1 MRTIATFARRAAAT
15 GLAAAALSAVLG
27 TGAAHAAPT
36 TSACMFVKSAT
47 TTLTING
54 KSTTRNLDT
63 INTCASQF
71 EPPKSGE
78 FTLHATQKDPN
89 NPSQYIM
96 SAPELVVSNVQAD
109 GRFHAEVKGVLRS
122 GPNPVT
128 TFSTVLQTS
137 KAGFDVV
144 PNGTYTIV
152 EDVVD
157 GAGHAAHTVVTFKTT
172 SVTVGK

>member
-1 MRTIATFARRAAAT
+1 MGTIATFARRAATT
-15 GLAAAALSAVLG
+15 GLAAAALTAVLG

-54 KSTTRNLDT
+54 KSTTRILGA

-78 FTLHATQKDPN
+78 FTLHATQKDPS

-122 GPNPVT
+122 GPSPVT

>member
-1 MRTIATFARRAAAT
+1 MRSIATIARRAAAT
-15 GLAAAALSAVLG
+15 GLAAAALTAGLG
-27 TGAAHAAPT
+27 AGVAHAAPT

-47 TTLTING
+47 TTLTVNG
-54 KSTTRNLDT
+54 KSTTQTLGAT
-63 INTCASQF
+63 NTCASQF
-71 EPPKSGE
+71 EPPRSGE

-89 NPSQYIM
+89 NPKLYIM
-96 SAPELVVSNVQAD
+96 STPELVVSNVQAD

>member
-1 MRTIATFARRAAAT
+1 MRIATIARRAAAT
-15 GLAAAALSAVLG
+15 GIATAALTAALG
-27 TGAAHAAPT
+27 TGVADATPT

-47 TTLTING
+47 TTLTVNG
-54 KSTTRNLDT
+54 KSTTQKLDAK
-63 INTCASQF
+63 NTCASQF
-71 EPPKSGE
+71 EPPRSGE
-78 FTLHATQKDPN
+78 FTLHAFQKDPN
-89 NPSQYIM
+89 DPTQYIL

-109 GRFHAEVKGVLRS
+109 GRFHAEVKGVLRR
-122 GPNPVT
+122 GPSPVT

-157 GAGHAAHTVVTFKTT
+157 GAGHAAHTVVIFKTT

>member
-1 MRTIATFARRAAAT
+1 
-15 GLAAAALSAVLG
+15 
-27 TGAAHAAPT
+27 
-36 TSACMFVKSAT
+36 
-47 TTLTING
+47 
-54 KSTTRNLDT
+54 
-63 INTCASQF
+63 
-71 EPPKSGE
+71 
-78 FTLHATQKDPN
+78 
-89 NPSQYIM
+89 
-96 SAPELVVSNVQAD
+96 
-109 GRFHAEVKGVLRS
+109 VKGVLRS

-128 TFSTVLQTS
+128 TLSKVLQTS

>member
-15 GLAAAALSAVLG
+15 GLAAAALTAALG
-27 TGAAHAAPT
+27 TGVAHAAPT
-36 TSACMFVKSAT
+36 TSACLFVKSAT

-54 KSTTRNLDT
+54 KSTTQKLDAT
-63 INTCASQF
+63 NTCATQF
-71 EPPKSGE
+71 EPPRSGE
-78 FTLHATQKDPN
+78 FTLHASQKVSSNPN
-89 NPSQYIM
+89 QFIM

-128 TFSTVLQTS
+128 TFSKVLQTS